1 MISVVLLDAFVQ
13 VGKLPQAQGRL
24 FQCCLPPTHPVMSS
38 QEVPQPYE
46 RGSLLQDSH
55 RSDQGPQ
62 FTKHFSLSERGL
74 VIFLKMERN
83 RHKGVLVLIKNK
95 PNRPGDQLEEL
106 GRRPASRAGPQSLN
120 GSKINSLRKRNF
132 RHYLFDIRDV
142 LSVSVGV
149 SPHPSPPARF
159 L

>member
-1 MISVVLLDAFVQ
+1 MFHQKGLTMELVSYIDFCGAPGCFC
-13 VGKLPQAQGRL
+13 PGR
-24 FQCCLPPTHPVMSS
+24 QTSPSTGEAIPVLPPTNPPSDVISGS
-38 QEVPQPYE
+38 VPQPYE

-95 PNRPGDQLEEL
+95 PNRSGDQLEEL
-106 GRRPASRAGPQSLN
+106 GRRPTSRAGPQSLMVV
-120 GSKINSLRKRNF
+120 K
-132 RHYLFDIRDV
+132 
-142 LSVSVGV
+142 
-149 SPHPSPPARF
+149 
-159 L
+159 